1 MTKYLKT
8 IDRTKRE
15 TDYYLC
21 RLFIDFAG
29 DSDVNNRIKKEK
41 DETERLR
48 KYFYLAEFYRLAG
61 KGHIAEKFLLEIKT
75 TQTPTFLNTGL
86 HSANLPPMGTKQLL
100 QNRTPP

>member
-75 TQTPTFLNTGL
+75 TQTPTFFEYRLALSELIPDGDKT
-86 HSANLPPMGTKQLL
+86 AATK
-100 QNRTPP
+100 